1 MKKINLLVIGACF
14 LLMACGEDGKSTEA
28 AVDSTI
34 NKLDAA
40 AEKVG
45 EKAEE
50 GWDTVKSKAKDVKE
64 SLDKRFDDKEKSD
77 Q

>member
-1 MKKINLLVIGACF
+1 MKKMNLLVIGACF
-14 LLMACGEDGKSTEA
+14 LLMSCGEDGQSTEA
-28 AVDSTI
+28 TVDSTI

-50 GWDTVKSKAKDVKE
+50 GWDTVKSKARDVKQ
-64 SLDKRFDDKEKSD
+64 SLDKRFDDKEKQD
-77 Q
+77 K